1 MSRPF
6 VIGVTG
12 PIASGKSDVSRRLAE
27 HGAVVLDADLVYR
40 DLVKPGMPLTARI
53 AERFGASVLTD
64 AGELDRKA
72 LGAIVFADTSAL
84 ADLDL
89 LTHPA
94 IIAEIGERIA
104 AIEAPLAV
112 IEAVKLSRGTGKYC
126 DETWL
131 VQVDPALQLDR
142 LMVRNG
148 LGREDAE
155 RRIAAQMSYDPAA
168 YTRVLRNDGTIDEL
182 NLVVDGIVRT
192 LAPGPSS
199 VATGE
204 GSFAHDG

>member
-12 PIASGKSDVSRRLAE
+12 PIASGKSAVTRRLAD

-40 DLVKPGMPLTARI
+40 DLVKPGLPLTARI
-53 AERFGASVLTD
+53 AERFGPGVLTD

-72 LGAIVFADTSAL
+72 LGAIVFADPEAL
-84 ADLDL
+84 ADLDR

-94 IIAEIGERIA
+94 IIAEIGARLE
-104 AIEAPLAV
+104 AIDAPLAV

-131 VQVDPALQLDR
+131 VQVDPARQLER
-142 LMVRNG
+142 LMTRNG
-148 LGREDAE
+148 LSRADAE
-155 RRIAAQMSYDPAA
+155 RRIAAQMTYDPAG
-168 YTRVLRNDGTIDEL
+168 YTRVLCNDGSLSDL
-182 NLVVDGIVRT
+182 AALVDTT
-192 LAPGPSS
+192 LATALASQ
-199 VATGE
+199 
-204 GSFAHDG
+204 